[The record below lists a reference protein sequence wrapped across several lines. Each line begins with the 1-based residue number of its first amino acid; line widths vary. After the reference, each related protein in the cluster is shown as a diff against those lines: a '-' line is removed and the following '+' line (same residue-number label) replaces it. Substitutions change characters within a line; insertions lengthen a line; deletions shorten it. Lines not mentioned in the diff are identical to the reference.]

1 MNIYLEIFGYIGMAL
16 ILVSMLMTSLKKL
29 RWFNLCGSVVSM
41 IYGAL
46 TSTWPTA
53 LLNLCLFIVNII
65 QLVRLEKEKKKEQV

>member
-46 TSTWPTA
+46 TATWPTA